1 MIPLG
6 LLHMR
11 PLQYWFEANVP
22 SHAWRLGSFHL
33 RVTHH
38 CIKTPWKSSH
48 LFQSG
53 IPLGLTS
60 RRKVVTTDASN
71 SGWGAP
77 YKGRPAFGSW
87 ADLERCL
94 YINFL
99 ETGIFSSPKNFPT
112 GLKGAPRPGPLRQH
126 DGGSFY
132 KSPRRSQVTFPL
144 QVYSTHP
151 FMGTG
156 QTPLTDSSS
165 RARQTEPRKG
175 HAVTRRMEAAS
186 QDGSDNLVC
195 LWEGRGAPL
204 HLRRQLSL
212 PNYNDWPSACLY
224 AFPLI
229 ALLPQVIRRIW

>member
-87 ADLERCL
+87 ARQGQTWNDACTSTSSRLES
-94 YINFL
+94 FL
-99 ETGIFSSPKNFPT
+99 ALKTFLLA
-112 GLKGAPRPGPLRQH
+112 LKGHHVLVR
-126 DGGSFY
+126 
-132 KSPRRSQVTFPL
+132 
-144 QVYSTHP
+144 
-151 FMGTG
+151 
-156 QTPLTDSSS
+156 
-165 RARQTEPRKG
+165 
-175 HAVTRRMEAAS
+175 
-186 QDGSDNLVC
+186 SDNMTVEAFINHQGGLRSHSLYRFTQHIL
-195 LWEGRGAPL
+195 LWAQGK
-204 HLRRQLSL
+204 LSH
-212 PNYNDWPSACLY
+212 
-224 AFPLI
+224 
-229 ALLPQVIRRIW
+229 